1 MTSPDTDPNDRQQA
15 ATVLTA
21 AFARLLRPLVRLAM
35 RYGVTYPVAADL
47 LKRTYL
53 EVAESDLARDAAPA
67 TDSRVSLLT
76 GIHRKYVKQL
86 RAVPRSQDAAAPKQV
101 ALGSQIAAAWLHRTD
116 YRDASGEPR
125 SLPRQSSAPD
135 APSFEALV
143 TSISRDIHPRVILD
157 EWLRLGVVSVDG
169 TGEIRLVRSAF
180 VPVAGFD
187 EKAHFLGRNVHDHLA
202 AAASNL
208 SGIRPPFLERSVHY
222 EGLNDTARHDLTGVA
237 EQAAMRAL
245 QAVNDR
251 VLAGGAGA
259 YPDERQWRINFGV
272 YFYAEP
278 QEGTDQAA
286 DPATASADRGD
297 DAV

>member
-1 MTSPDTDPNDRQQA
+1 MAAPGTDQNDRQQA
-15 ATVLTA
+15 ATVLIS

-35 RYGVTYPVAADL
+35 RHGVTYPMAADL

-53 EVAESDLARDAAPA
+53 EVAEADLARDAAPA
-67 TDSRVSLLT
+67 TDSRLSLLT

-86 RAVPRSQDAAAPKQV
+86 RAVPRSSEQATPKQV
-101 ALGSQIAAAWLHRTD
+101 ALGTQIAAAWLHRD
-116 YRDASGEPR
+116 AYRDTSGEPR
-125 SLPRQSSAPD
+125 SLPRQSTDPD

-143 TSISRDIHPRVILD
+143 TSVSRDIHPRVILD
-157 EWLRLGVVSVDG
+157 EWLRLGVVSLDEK
-169 TGEIRLVRSAF
+169 GELRLVRSAF
-180 VPVAGFD
+180 VPVAGFE

-208 SGIRPPFLERSVHY
+208 SGIQPPFLERSVHY
-222 EGLNDTARHDLTGVA
+222 EGVNGLARGDIADMAGQVA
-237 EQAAMRAL
+237 TQAL

-251 VLAGGAGA
+251 VLRGDAGA
-259 YPDERQWRINFGV
+259 YPGDPGWRINFGV

-278 QEGTDQAA
+278 QEETGQAPAASPA
-286 DPATASADRGD
+286 DGNRGA